1 VKRFPWRGLLGLAL
15 TIFFLWLAFRHTNWG
30 QVWTD
35 FRQTNLPL
43 ALVAVTCIT
52 MIFPLRARRWRPI
65 LHPVAPDLPFG
76 PLWRATAIGM
86 MANNLLP
93 LRIGELVRAY
103 ALSKEDTQP
112 RVPFSAG
119 FASLFVDRVFDAVIV
134 LVLMVGA
141 MFAPGFPR
149 DAIVA
154 GKPASAW
161 AIGGAT
167 LAAVV
172 AGGLYAIVFF
182 PKQFEA
188 LFAAIVRRMSPRL
201 AERGVA
207 MMESFANGLGVLRQP
222 RLFLS
227 ILFWALLLWLAQGIG
242 FYIMFF
248 AVGIDAPFSAAL
260 FIQGLIVLGVALPS
274 SPGYFGPYEIA
285 AIAGLSLYGV
295 SHETAV
301 AWALTLHILSLLPIT
316 IIGLYYMARSGTKLA
331 QLRELHA

>member
-1 VKRFPWRGLLGLAL
+1 MKRIPWRGAIGLAL
-15 TIFFLWLAFRHTNWG
+15 TIFFLWLAFRHTDWG
-30 QVWTD
+30 QVWSA
-35 FRQTNLPL
+35 FREMNLPL

-93 LRIGELVRAY
+93 LRMGELVRAF
-103 ALSKEDTQP
+103 ALSKENTQP
-112 RVPFSAG
+112 RVEFSAG
-119 FASLFVDRVFDAVIV
+119 LASLFVDRVFDAVIV

-149 DAIVA
+149 DAII
-154 GKPASAW
+154 GGRPASAI
-161 AIGGAT
+161 ALGGAV

-182 PKQFEA
+182 PKQFES
-188 LFAAIVRRMSPRL
+188 LFAAIVRRVSPRL

-207 MMESFANGLGVLRQP
+207 MMESFANGLRVLRHP
-222 RLFLS
+222 RLFAS
-227 ILFWALLLWLAQGIG
+227 IVFWALLLWLAQATG
-242 FYIMFF
+242 FYIMFS
-248 AVGIDAPFSAAL
+248 AVGINAPFSAAL

-295 SHETAV
+295 DHDTAV

-316 IIGLYYMARSGTKLA
+316 IIGLYHLARTETKLG
-331 QLRELHA
+331 QLRGLHA

>member
-1 VKRFPWRGLLGLAL
+1 MKRFPWRGLLGLAL
-15 TIFFLWLAFRHTNWG
+15 TIFFLWLALRHTDWS
-30 QVWTD
+30 QVWAA
-35 FRQTNLPL
+35 FRQMNLPL
-43 ALVAVTCIT
+43 AIVAITSIT

-93 LRIGELVRAY
+93 LRMGELVRAY

-112 RVPFSAG
+112 RVEFSAG
-119 FASLFVDRVFDAVIV
+119 LASLFVDRVFDAVIV

-167 LAAVV
+167 LAAIV
-172 AGGLYAIVFF
+172 AGGLYTIVFF

-188 LFAAIVRRMSPRL
+188 IFAAVVRTFSPRL

-207 MMESFANGLGVLRQP
+207 MMDSFANGLRVLRQP
-222 RLFLS
+222 RLFVS
-227 ILFWALLLWLAQGIG
+227 ILFWALLLWLAQALG
-242 FYIMFF
+242 FYLMFF
-248 AVGIDAPFSAAL
+248 AFGIHAPFSAAL
-260 FIQGLIVLGVALPS
+260 FIQGLIVLGVALPAA
-274 SPGYFGPYEIA
+274 PGFVGVYEAA

-301 AWALTLHILSLLPIT
+301 AWAIITHILSFLPIT
-316 IIGLYYMARSGTKLA
+316 FIGLYYLARSGTRLG